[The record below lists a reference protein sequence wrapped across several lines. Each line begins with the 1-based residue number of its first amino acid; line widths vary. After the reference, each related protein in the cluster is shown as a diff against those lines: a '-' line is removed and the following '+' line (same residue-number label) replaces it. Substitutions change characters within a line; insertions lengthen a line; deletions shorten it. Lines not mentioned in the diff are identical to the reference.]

1 MMPSRR
7 TVTAPLL
14 LALLHEPAP
23 ALGCTTLIAGAKATR
38 DGSVFASH
46 TNDGGATTDPRL
58 VAVPAADHAAGATR
72 PVFFSPESYPRY
84 SGKARGI
91 PAYYPD
97 GALNQTEMRP
107 LGSIPQAAHTYAYFE
122 QTYGALNENQV
133 GIGES
138 TCSAISWSKHGGA
151 VTNRCAENDPA
162 PAGCSLFSVDQLSQ
176 VCMERSKT
184 ARQCVET
191 MGALAEKRGFYG
203 ADGFEG
209 SGESLMVIDKHEGWI
224 FHVLSDPTGAS
235 AIWGAQRVADNHVG
249 VVANAFTIRAMNL
262 SDTAQFL
269 GSAGMPAAAKLA
281 GLGHV
286 CPSASSC
293 DFTRAFSDGEY
304 AHKFYSGRRMW
315 GAYRLLAP
323 AFASANLSP
332 AYGDLKEDAPYPA
345 TAPVAPE
352 ALLSLED
359 MFSVHR
365 HYYQGT
371 PYDLSKGM
379 AAGPY
384 GTPNRFG
391 GGAGEQAVP
400 GNWERPISLFRTSDS
415 HVVQARAH
423 LPDAVG
429 GTLWFAPHCPQTSV
443 FMPVPAGALGVS
455 AAYSRGHQGALD
467 KSTAFWAHRAVA
479 QLVDNKFKLAHVDVV
494 QTYAALEKASRQLQ
508 AEWDR
513 KWDEALPEYGLLTQ
527 DFVANADGVLSSWWS
542 LFDAL
547 LFKYADGWDNS
558 PALGGAIGYPAWWLR
573 SKEVNFTGGPPPIGA
588 TYYPRPPPRL
598 AQASGL

>member
-7 TVTAPLL
+7 TLTAPLL

-315 GAYRLLAP
+315 GGYRILAP
-323 AFASANLSP
+323 SVVLPDN
-332 AYGDLKEDAPYPA
+332 YTDLRFDTVYP
-345 TAPVAPE
+345 TFIKPDKKLTVAD
-352 ALLSLED
+352 LLE
-359 MFSVHR
+359 VHR
-365 HYYQGT
+365 TFYQGT
-371 PYDLSKGM
+371 KYDMTQGV
-379 AAGPY
+379 AAGPF
-384 GTPNRFG
+384 GNPDRFKTQG
-391 GGAGEQAVP
+391 ITKVGGA
-400 GNWERPISLFRTSDS
+400 WERSIGLFRTTQA
-415 HVVQARAH
+415 HVLQAR
-423 LPDAVG
+423 
-429 GTLWFAPHCPQTSV
+429 
-443 FMPVPAGALGVS
+443 
-455 AAYSRGHQGALD
+455 R
-467 KSTAFWAHRAVA
+467 
-479 QLVDNKFKLAHVDVV
+479 
-494 QTYAALEKASRQLQ
+494 
-508 AEWDR
+508 
-513 KWDEALPEYGLLTQ
+513 
-527 DFVANADGVLSSWWS
+527 
-542 LFDAL
+542 
-547 LFKYADGWDNS
+547 
-558 PALGGAIGYPAWWLR
+558 
-573 SKEVNFTGGPPPIGA
+573 
-588 TYYPRPPPRL
+588 
-598 AQASGL
+598 